1 MADPVGQAS
10 GSIHAV
16 VLAVISHLL
25 WIALLFD
32 MVFLMFLLRK
42 REPSGSAPDADV
54 LAEELRTYDGARALF
69 TTPNGTDAKIALR
82 GGAMEVSQA
91 GATLLVVALRDGR
104 VALYP
109 RDGPSMH
116 GLGAIPAVQQASEA
130 FRDAIE
136 SHHAHFLPEEGG
148 RGPEHDGVV
157 IRTRTDRGGIAV
169 RLPIEAS
176 GKHPCADVL
185 RRGLELRDAILAK
198 AR

>member
-1 MADPVGQAS
+1 MGYLPW
-10 GSIHAV
+10 AV
-16 VLAVISHLL
+16 LELLLVLI
-25 WIALLFD
+25 
-32 MVFLMFLLRK
+32 VFWALRK
-42 REPSGSAPDADV
+42 RKRSGSAAAPDV
-54 LAEELRTYDGARALF
+54 LAEELRTYDRALALF

-82 GGAMEVSQA
+82 GGAMEVSRA
-91 GATLLVVALRDGR
+91 GAALLVVALRDGR

-136 SHHAHFLPEEGG
+136 SHQAHFLPEEGG

-157 IRTRTDRGGIAV
+157 IRTRTDRGGFAV
-169 RLPIEAS
+169 RLPVEES

-185 RRGLELRDAILAK
+185 RRGLQLRDAILAN